1 MWQIK
6 TTSGFNKKP
15 CIKSNIECC
24 KSYSIKRKGGGSDE
38 TFRFFCGHVNFPEM
52 SGGMCIW
59 GSKSNDH
66 KEGD

>member
-6 TTSGFNKKP
+6 TTSGFIKKP

-38 TFRFFCGHVNFPEM
+38 TFFCGHVNFPEM
-52 SGGMCIW
+52 SGGISYM
-59 GSKSNDH
+59 
-66 KEGD
+66 GDKVE